1 MRSKPFAQTRD
12 PARSASIEHLGPH
25 SYRVGERV
33 YRKREY
39 AERAHRRNRLR
50 KARDLEGH
58 PQPSLDRHRDPR
70 RQSAALG
77 GLEMRSSPFRQS
89 PGFIIRAPYPLPKKR
104 ERVKSGIPRAPKRIW
119 LRHP

>member
-12 PARSASIEHLGPH
+12 PARSASIEQLGPH

-50 KARDLEGH
+50 KRAILKAI
-58 PQPSLDRHRDPR
+58 LNHRSIATAILVAKVRPWE
-70 RQSAALG
+70 A
-77 GLEMRSSPFRQS
+77 
-89 PGFIIRAPYPLPKKR
+89 
-104 ERVKSGIPRAPKRIW
+104 
-119 LRHP
+119 